1 MGIWGVF
8 MLRPPGK
15 TYLGFVSLGMLWTIR
30 SQFDLYVIW
39 NIAYE
44 TFNSMKPRDMY
55 GNKWSLFIT
64 KMIIDHVVKEQY
76 PLMLIFHQRNIT
88 FELPAETDQHC
99 TCTHVTGCICDLH
112 LLMCPK
118 LTQYQTHKHYI
129 AGSLKPR
136 SPSARWARGV
146 SMGGP
151 TALWTR
157 DYSESRKVFM
167 MSVHTMKQDE

>member
-1 MGIWGVF
+1 
-8 MLRPPGK
+8 
-15 TYLGFVSLGMLWTIR
+15 
-30 SQFDLYVIW
+30 
-39 NIAYE
+39 
-44 TFNSMKPRDMY
+44 MKPRDMY

-136 SPSARWARGV
+136 SPSARWARGSPWV
-146 SMGGP
+146 VPLHFGQGITM
-151 TALWTR
+151 
-157 DYSESRKVFM
+157 DFV
-167 MSVHTMKQDE
+167 MSVAVHSRCSHGSGQFHVMEPVPDHQMSQEDLFGKMI